1 MIIPN
6 DICKSIKRIIGL
18 DFKEYQINSMI
29 DIELYE
35 VEDIMGIQG
44 KSEIINSITIN
55 DKVQYEDFMDFYNL
69 LLISDMG
76 KAERQIIKHNIYAFM
91 IYVYVRDCKKETVHK
106 IIYNVSKKE
115 RICDE

>member
-6 DICKSIKRIIGL
+6 DICKSIKRMIGIN
-18 DFKEYQINSMI
+18 FNEYQINSMI

-55 DKVQYEDFMDFYNL
+55 DKLQYEDFMDFYNL
-69 LLISDMG
+69 LLITDMG
-76 KAERQIIKHNIYAFM
+76 KAERQIIKHNIYAYM
-91 IYVYVRDCKKETVHK
+91 IYVYIRDCKKETLHK

-115 RICDE
+115 RTCDE